1 MWNDHRDF
9 SHHTARRLRILGPD
23 LPAPDELFSLDA
35 YSHRW
40 PSGAEKAEL
49 IDGVLVFSGQFDDRD
64 VRIAQSA
71 YPGRQVVLN
80 EDKGIEIHPASDTP
94 PRSVLDTFVERL
106 QTQGAAPP
114 R

>member
-1 MWNDHRDF
+1 MP
-9 SHHTARRLRILGPD
+9 GPD
-23 LPAPDELFSLDA
+23 LPSPDELFSLDA
-35 YSHRW
+35 YFHRW

-49 IDGVLVFSGQFDDRD
+49 IDGVLVFSGQFDERD
-64 VRIAQSA
+64 VRIAEGT

-94 PRSVLDTFVERL
+94 PRSVLDTFLERL
-106 QTQGAAPP
+106 RNPHTDPS